1 MPTSSPPSTYS
12 TYSSTA
18 NTNRVDV
25 TCVSPLL
32 LLCRHLLKPNGSI
45 SGKDVADAAL
55 PHLPHLLAAIPTTS
69 PNQQALQCMD
79 GRQPISHVEIR
90 DFLLEVGQLLHRHAV
105 GRGHRIAV
113 VLPNGPEL
121 ALAILA
127 VSCWACCVPLN
138 AFGATAELEA
148 DLQLAGVH
156 LVISLHPDH
165 SSDMSIH
172 QLAEKV
178 GIPCWGLIPDG
189 TRAGIFTL
197 VPHATHAV
205 RPISHRTGNDH
216 TNTSASSLIATSEA
230 DRSAGDVVS
239 SNDLNFW
246 DPKHPQAHHLAESL
260 LLPNQHMDEVLVLF
274 TSGTTG
280 SKKLVPHLLADVLV
294 ATACISV
301 SWNLTEQDTNCN
313 LMPLFHVGG
322 IIRQVFSPIL
332 SGGAVICCP
341 SFDPALFWQLMNQK
355 AFTWYYAAPTMH
367 QLILQTGKAEGYIRN
382 KVDSQSPRLRMI
394 ANAAGGLL
402 PSLARDLRQAF
413 QAAVLPSYGMT
424 ECMPIT
430 SPPSNYQL
438 NKPGTEICILN
449 PTTLQKEDTGKEG
462 AICVRGAPC
471 FRGYGRAAGS
481 VEKPAN
487 TFLPDGWFNT
497 GDLGHMDTVS
507 KKTRGCSWRAVECG
521 ADRNCPFYHFV
532 SSFRAGLTFSLSL
545 GWISV
550 YYWSQQGSD

>member
-1 MPTSSPPSTYS
+1 
-12 TYSSTA
+12 
-18 NTNRVDV
+18 
-25 TCVSPLL
+25 
-32 LLCRHLLKPNGSI
+32 
-45 SGKDVADAAL
+45 
-55 PHLPHLLAAIPTTS
+55 
-69 PNQQALQCMD
+69 MD
-79 GRQPISHVEIR
+79 GRQPISHLEIR
-90 DFLLEVGQLLHRHAV
+90 DFLLEVGQLLHRHSV

-127 VSCWACCVPLN
+127 ISCWSSCVPLN
-138 AFGATAELEA
+138 ACGATAELEA

-156 LVISLHPDH
+156 LVISLHPNH

-189 TRAGIFTL
+189 KRAGIFTL

-205 RPISHRTGNDH
+205 QPILHRAGGNDH
-216 TNTSASSLIATSEA
+216 TGANSAIATSEA

-239 SNDLNFW
+239 SNDLKFW
-246 DPKHPQAHHLAESL
+246 DPQHPRTHHLAESL

-438 NKPGTEICILN
+438 NKPGTSGVAVGPEICILN

-481 VEKPAN
+481 VAGQEKPAN
-487 TFLPDGWFNT
+487 TFLPGGWFNT

-507 KKTRGCSWRAVECG
+507 KKTSRCSWQWSG
-521 ADRNCPFYHFV
+521 ADGNLSVLSHFI
-532 SSFRAGLTFSLSL
+532 SSFRSRFVSLSL
-545 GWISV
+545 FIGWISV

>member
-1 MPTSSPPSTYS
+1 MNGNVNRMPPSSPRSLSRSYS
-12 TYSSTA
+12 GTT
-18 NTNRVDV
+18 NTNRVEV

-32 LLCRHLLKPNGSI
+32 LLCRHLLQPNGSI
-45 SGKDVADAAL
+45 SGKEVADATL
-55 PHLPHLLAAIPTTS
+55 PHLPHLLAAIPITS

-79 GRQPISHVEIR
+79 GRQHISHLEIR
-90 DFLLEVGQLLHRHAV
+90 DFLLEVGQLLHRHSV

-156 LVISLHPDH
+156 LVISL
-165 SSDMSIH
+165 SSDMSVH
-172 QLAEKV
+172 HLAEKV

-189 TRAGIFTL
+189 KRAGIFTL

-205 RPISHRTGNDH
+205 QPIHHRPGNDYLGAK
-216 TNTSASSLIATSEA
+216 SILTSEA
-230 DRSAGDVVS
+230 DRSAGDNIYS
-239 SNDLNFW
+239 DALYSGSTL
-246 DPKHPQAHHLAESL
+246 HPQVHGLAESL
-260 LLPNQHMDEVLVLF
+260 PLPNQHMDEVLVLF

-367 QLILQTGKAEGYIRN
+367 QLILQHGKAEGYIRS

-438 NKPGTEICILN
+438 NKPGTSGVAVGPEICIMN

-481 VEKPAN
+481 AAPQDQPAN
-487 TFLPDGWFNT
+487 TFLPGGWFNT

-507 KKTRGCSWRAVECG
+507 KKMCRCS
-521 ADRNCPFYHFV
+521 
-532 SSFRAGLTFSLSL
+532 
-545 GWISV
+545 
-550 YYWSQQGSD
+550 